1 MNTIN
6 PTPSMNGMG
15 NYPTTPPTTPSIQPS
30 QQPTQTGYTNPTSN
44 PSSTKPMMNG
54 YPTAPMP
61 QTNYSANSEV
71 QKPTIPPAHPTA
83 NGGYGGQPTSS
94 TQPSQTTNQPHHQQP
109 TQANYTMNSGVQQQA
124 GSQQMAHSNQQ
135 VTPPT
140 HNGGYS
146 GQTTPPVQ
154 QPQTTTP
161 MNNHQQSQVTTNQ
174 WQTNQSNQSLSNG
187 KQILRIDG
195 KDAFVEIMDTK
206 FHEGKIT
213 FHFSSYDKTKP
224 AGQRQKDFIKFN
236 LTFKEFMNLG
246 HDVLYGNMMNWQPI
260 DQYNNLRPA
269 YMKGV
274 PSKYNNNQA
283 IARKLEVKNGDR
295 QPIRLICSE
304 GQGKETG
311 QGLIQMVGQAQKR
324 VQIGMSQDEFRSIFL
339 VVPMYIQA
347 YLTNHYDKCVK

>member
-6 PTPSMNGMG
+6 TVPPMNGMG
-15 NYPTTPPTTPSIQPS
+15 TYPTTPPTTPPIQPIQPMQNQTNGYSPRNPMPNHQGMTNNS
-30 QQPTQTGYTNPTSN
+30 QQQ
-44 PSSTKPMMNG
+44 
-54 YPTAPMP
+54 
-61 QTNYSANSEV
+61 SANTRPQQMS
-71 QKPTIPPAHPTA
+71 QQQTMNP
-83 NGGYGGQPTSS
+83 
-94 TQPSQTTNQPHHQQP
+94 TQPSMATQHQNQPINHSSHPGTQPQMATQQAYQKPNQPAPPMNNSYPTPQQMPPQQP
-109 TQANYTMNSGVQQQA
+109 QVANQGVQQYP
-124 GSQQMAHSNQQ
+124 SNQA
-135 VTPPT
+135 
-140 HNGGYS
+140 
-146 GQTTPPVQ
+146 
-154 QPQTTTP
+154 
-161 MNNHQQSQVTTNQ
+161 
-174 WQTNQSNQSLSNG
+174 NQSSMSNQMVSNG

-311 QGLIQMVGQAQKR
+311 QGLIQMVGQAEKR

-347 YLTNHYDKCVK
+347 YLNNHYNKCVK